1 MVRPVEQKGSRV
13 RKLSIQE
20 LVSMK
25 RALTALYCEYGGSI
39 NVEKGFYPVLPIF
52 TNGSSPTST

>member
-1 MVRPVEQKGSRV
+1 MVCPVEQKGSRV

-20 LVSMK
+20 LVGMK

-39 NVEKGFYPVLPIF
+39 KVEKGFYPVLPI
-52 TNGSSPTST
+52 